1 MQKRRPA
8 HLYLYVTRSH
18 VTSVGLILPL
28 FSTPFRHLLIKSSLF
43 AQKLQTILRKY
54 DCTRYKRET
63 FPHGIS
69 YKIVPCDDKRKRVRC
84 NNGSLTIFSTERDP
98 VPPINDLG
106 GWLRNTSH
114 KTVYHYR
121 LHGGHQLQCI
131 LLYTTKK
138 LVTHCIRW
146 YTYTQNG
153 VLS

>member
-1 MQKRRPA
+1 MP
-8 HLYLYVTRSH
+8 
-18 VTSVGLILPL
+18 
-28 FSTPFRHLLIKSSLF
+28 KSSK
-43 AQKLQTILRKY
+43 QYCESTIVQ
-54 DCTRYKRET
+54 DTRET
-63 FPHGIS
+63 FPPGIS

-121 LHGGHQLQCI
+121 LGGGHQLQCI

-138 LVTHCIRW
+138 LVTHCLRW
-146 YTYTQNG
+146 YTHTQVG
-153 VLS
+153 VLSWVPTYGLVRPIDYALSLLHHSCENVLKQVGSIFNTTTD